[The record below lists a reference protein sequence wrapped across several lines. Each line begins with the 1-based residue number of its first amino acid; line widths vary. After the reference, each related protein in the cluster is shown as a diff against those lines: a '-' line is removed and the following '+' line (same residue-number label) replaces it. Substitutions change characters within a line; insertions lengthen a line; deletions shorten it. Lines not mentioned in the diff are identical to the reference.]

1 MPIKTY
7 RPTTQTLRYRT
18 TLVNDDITS
27 TSPHKPLLEPKP
39 RTGGR
44 RNSGDTTMRFIGGGH
59 KRKLRIIDFK
69 RDKTG
74 IPATVTTIEY
84 DPNRSSRIALLAY
97 ADGEKRYIIQPEG
110 LKVGQKV
117 VSGPDADILV
127 GNALPL
133 RNIPPGTQIHNLE
146 LKPGKGGQMVRSAG
160 GSAQLV
166 AKEEEYAL
174 VKLPSG
180 ETRKISQDCMATIG
194 QVGNLDHENVTI
206 GKAGRS
212 RWLGKRPHNRGVSMN
227 PVDHPHGGGE
237 GKTSGGRHPVTPWGQ
252 PTRGLQD
259 AQQQAYGQVYC
270 EPAVEVAAG
279 SSPALC
285 ACSE

>member
-18 TLVNDDITS
+18 TLVNDDIT
-27 TSPHKPLLEPKP
+27 TNKPHKPLLEPKQ

-44 RNSGDTTMRFIGGGH
+44 RNSGDITIWHRGGGH
-59 KRKLRIIDFK
+59 KRKLRIVDFK

-74 IPATVTTIEY
+74 ITATVSTIEY
-84 DPNRSSRIALLAY
+84 DPNRSARLALLSY
-97 ADGEKRYIIQPEG
+97 ADGEKRYILQPDG

-117 VSGPDADILV
+117 VSGPEADILV

-133 RNIPPGTQIHNLE
+133 KNIPPGTTIHNLE
-146 LKPGKGGQMVRSAG
+146 LRPGKGAQMVRSAG

-166 AKEEEYAL
+166 AKEGEYAL
-174 VKLPSG
+174 VQLPSG
-180 ETRKISQDCMATIG
+180 ETRKILQDCMATIG
-194 QVGNLDHENVTI
+194 QVGNIEHDNITI

-212 RWLGKRPHNRGVSMN
+212 SWMGKLPHNRGVSMN

-252 PTRGLQD
+252 PTRGYKTRNNKRTD
-259 AQQQAYGQVYC
+259 KFIVSRKAKKR
-270 EPAVEVAAG
+270 
-279 SSPALC
+279 
-285 ACSE
+285 

>member
-117 VSGPDADILV
+117 VSGPEADILV

-160 GSAQLV
+160 GAAQLI

-252 PTRGLQD
+252 PTRGYKTRNNKRTD
-259 AQQQAYGQVYC
+259 KFIV
-270 EPAVEVAAG
+270 
-279 SSPALC
+279 SRRSK
-285 ACSE
+285 

>member
-18 TLVNDDITS
+18 TLVNDDIT
-27 TSPHKPLLEPKP
+27 TKHPHKPLVEAKN

-117 VSGPDADILV
+117 VSGPEADILV

-252 PTRGLQD
+252 PTRGYKTRNNKRTD
-259 AQQQAYGQVYC
+259 KFIVSRRAK
-270 EPAVEVAAG
+270 
-279 SSPALC
+279 
-285 ACSE
+285 

>member
-1 MPIKTY
+1 MAIKTY
-7 RPTTQTLRYRT
+7 RPTTQTLRFRT
-18 TLVNDDITS
+18 TLVNDDIT
-27 TSPHKPLLEPKP
+27 TNRPYKPLVEPKQ

-44 RNSGDTTMRFIGGGH
+44 RNSGDMTMRFIGGGH

-84 DPNRSSRIALLAY
+84 DPNRSARIALLAY
-97 ADGEKRYIIQPEG
+97 ADGEKRYILQPEG

-117 VSGPDADILV
+117 VSGPEADILV

-133 RNIPPGTQIHNLE
+133 RNIPPGTVIHNLE

-166 AKEEEYAL
+166 AKEAEYAL

-180 ETRKISQDCMATIG
+180 ETRKVSQDCMATIG

-206 GKAGRS
+206 GKAGKS
-212 RWLGKRPHNRGVSMN
+212 RWLGWRPHNRGVSMN

-252 PTRGLQD
+252 PTRGYKTRNNKRTD
-259 AQQQAYGQVYC
+259 KFIV
-270 EPAVEVAAG
+270 
-279 SSPALC
+279 SRSKK
-285 ACSE
+285 

>member
-18 TLVNDDITS
+18 TLVNDDIT
-27 TSPHKPLLEPKP
+27 TRHPHKPLVEKKN

-44 RNSGDTTMRFIGGGH
+44 RNSGDMTMRFIGGGH

-117 VSGPDADILV
+117 VSGPEADILV

-160 GSAQLV
+160 GSAQLI

-180 ETRKISQDCMATIG
+180 ETRKISQNCMATVG
-194 QVGNLDHENVTI
+194 QVGNIDHENVTI

-252 PTRGLQD
+252 PTRGYKTRNNKRTD
-259 AQQQAYGQVYC
+259 KFIVKRR
-270 EPAVEVAAG
+270 
-279 SSPALC
+279 SK
-285 ACSE
+285 